1 MSSTNGAPHISVI
14 VCTYNRAQSL
24 KNTLDAL
31 AMQEVRDGVSIELVV
46 VDNSSTDDT
55 RQVVMAAAQAS
66 RWPVRYL
73 FEGRLGK
80 SHALNHGILEAQ
92 APWLVFTDDDVIP
105 EPSWAQ
111 VLYDAGSAYQADCVG
126 GRILPLWSTQPP
138 AWLAGQQR
146 LLESLALLDGGPE
159 PVMDGIHT
167 AYRIYGANM
176 AFRKSVF
183 SQVGAFRTDLGPMGL
198 RPRHG
203 EETELLIRAHYAG
216 KRLVYTPHAVVH
228 HKVPAER
235 MRLGYFRRVRFYA
248 GRAAVLRGEVAL
260 KPFPRWLVRQCGEHL
275 LRSLWAY
282 GTGRFVQGVE
292 QEMSFWE
299 QLGELVE
306 FLQPSCSN
314 GISHA

>member
-1 MSSTNGAPHISVI
+1 MTPDISLI
-14 VCTYNRAQSL
+14 VCTYNRAKSL
-24 KNTLDAL
+24 QDTLRAL
-31 AMQEVRDGVSIELVV
+31 AAQEAHEGLSLELVV
-46 VDNSSTDDT
+46 VDNHSTDET

-73 FEGRLGK
+73 FEDRLGK
-80 SHALNHGILEAQ
+80 SHALNHGVLEAQ

-111 VLYDAGSAYQADCVG
+111 ALHDAGSAHQVDCVG
-126 GRILPLWSTQPP
+126 GRILPLWSKQPP
-138 AWLAGQQR
+138 AWLVGQQR

-176 AFRKSVF
+176 ALRKAVF
-183 SQVGAFRTDLGPMGL
+183 DEVGLFRTDLGPMGL

-203 EETELLIRAHYAG
+203 EETEMLIRAHHAG
-216 KRLVYTPHAVVH
+216 KLILYTPHAVVR

-248 GRAAVLRGEVAL
+248 GRAAVLRGELAP

-275 LRSLWAY
+275 LQSLWAY
-282 GTGRFVQGVE
+282 GTGRLERGVQ
-292 QEMSFWE
+292 QEITFWE
-299 QLGELVE
+299 QLGMLIE
-306 FLQPSCSN
+306 FMNHSRAN
-314 GISHA
+314 GTPHA